1 MLSFISFEGAFSDFK
16 NDDFLMGET
25 SFDLNKW
32 SSFSFGIYIC
42 FPVNLFLNSV
52 VLAPSEK
59 T

>member
-1 MLSFISFEGAFSDFK
+1 
-16 NDDFLMGET
+16 MGET